1 MSGQVVV
8 FTANDRPHYMART
21 LDLWSRVRGIG
32 DCRLIF
38 RCEPGCPEMAALCG
52 TASDFAGEVTVI
64 VNEERH
70 GVLRN
75 PHTALTTGFA
85 FGDFVILAEDDLT
98 PADDTL
104 ELLAW
109 CRDKYAGDP
118 QVIAASASR
127 IDEYP
132 GGPSGVMRHDR
143 FHCWIWGTWRDR
155 WENLLSPDW
164 QFDYA
169 LGGWDWRINNYWL
182 GELGYRD
189 DVDVKDAVE
198 LGRLTNVVYRT
209 QKEFHDLQM
218 IDYDHEIGKREPW
231 QKKDGIGPDMNK
243 EIAECPV
250 LAYHTRENR
259 LSVIG
264 GQYLVLD
271 VGITN

>member
-104 ELLAW
+104 EFLAW

-182 GELGYRD
+182 GELGYR
-189 DVDVKDAVE
+189 VAAPC
-198 LGRLTNVVYRT
+198 LSRSQHIGREGGIHCNTPEIFEQTRSRSFRPVYGK
-209 QKEFHDLQM
+209 Q
-218 IDYDHEIGKREPW
+218 DY
-231 QKKDGIGPDMNK
+231 
-243 EIAECPV
+243 AEV
-250 LAYHTRENR
+250 HGE
-259 LSVIG
+259 
-264 GQYLVLD
+264 
-271 VGITN
+271 

>member
-38 RCEPGCPEMAALCG
+38 RCESGCPEMAALCG

-104 ELLAW
+104 EFLAW
-109 CRDKYAGDP
+109 CDRYRGFTL
-118 QVIAASASR
+118 VVHL
-127 IDEYP
+127 
-132 GGPSGVMRHDR
+132 GPDGKPHRPKATALLIEHRVLQLD
-143 FHCWIWGTWRDR
+143 TK
-155 WENLLSPDW
+155 NLL
-164 QFDYA
+164 YIK
-169 LGGWDWRINNYWL
+169 DWRS
-182 GELGYRD
+182 
-189 DVDVKDAVE
+189 
-198 LGRLTNVVYRT
+198 RT
-209 QKEFHDLQM
+209 
-218 IDYDHEIGKREPW
+218 
-231 QKKDGIGPDMNK
+231 
-243 EIAECPV
+243 
-250 LAYHTRENR
+250 
-259 LSVIG
+259 
-264 GQYLVLD
+264 
-271 VGITN
+271 